1 MFTLDNNI
9 KEIVNELKLPN
20 ALWKL
25 FVIYYKYSF
34 IYIMNKIFNFQFI
47 GYRLFTLI
55 LKDICMLTY

>member
-47 GYRLFTLI
+47 DHLL
-55 LKDICMLTY
+55 